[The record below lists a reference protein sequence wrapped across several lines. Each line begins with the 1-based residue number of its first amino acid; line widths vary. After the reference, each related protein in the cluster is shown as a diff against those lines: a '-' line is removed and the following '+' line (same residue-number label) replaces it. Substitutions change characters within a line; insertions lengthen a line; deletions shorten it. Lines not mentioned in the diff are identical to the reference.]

1 MTQTR
6 RRLRFA
12 FATAILATIALW
24 PGAASAASCSGASHK
39 LALTSGAASPG
50 SGTTATSFRFSVTY
64 ADNAGCA
71 PTSIVVTVVGSG
83 TFPLTFASGDLTS
96 GAVFARAMTLPAGSH
111 GYSFEAVSGSGA
123 GEQTFKLS
131 AVTPSAVT
139 VTSPTPKPT
148 PVITPP
154 PPPPTPAITQ
164 PPPPPTPGATPTP
177 GASATPDPTAGSSS
191 GSPTPGASAGA
202 GGGISDPSAS
212 GPPGA
217 PSGAG
222 HVLAAGPPGDRSTG
236 ASALYVPPIEEPA
249 PAPAVAYPGD
259 GAGLLQEL
267 AVAGLGTVVGLG
279 LFMLLSVRLLGT
291 GLALRPMTLAGARVA
306 SAPAD
311 VALEVRPVPD
321 LLVGTIA
328 PVIDDDAAGPFVMSR
343 EPMRF
348 DGPPAKGIDRCRVV
362 SRLVALR
369 REPDELSWPHPDRLD
384 VGDEVD
390 VLRQEGTHCY
400 VRTPHGLE
408 GWVPG
413 LTLSGMKP
421 PEAEP
426 EPGADDGS

>member
-164 PPPPPTPGATPTP
+164 PPPP
-177 GASATPDPTAGSSS
+177 
-191 GSPTPGASAGA
+191 
-202 GGGISDPSAS
+202 
-212 GPPGA
+212 
-217 PSGAG
+217 
-222 HVLAAGPPGDRSTG
+222 
-236 ASALYVPPIEEPA
+236 
-249 PAPAVAYPGD
+249 
-259 GAGLLQEL
+259 
-267 AVAGLGTVVGLG
+267 
-279 LFMLLSVRLLGT
+279 
-291 GLALRPMTLAGARVA
+291 
-306 SAPAD
+306 
-311 VALEVRPVPD
+311 
-321 LLVGTIA
+321 
-328 PVIDDDAAGPFVMSR
+328 
-343 EPMRF
+343 
-348 DGPPAKGIDRCRVV
+348 
-362 SRLVALR
+362 
-369 REPDELSWPHPDRLD
+369 
-384 VGDEVD
+384 
-390 VLRQEGTHCY
+390 
-400 VRTPHGLE
+400 
-408 GWVPG
+408 
-413 LTLSGMKP
+413 
-421 PEAEP
+421 
-426 EPGADDGS
+426 